1 MNSAVSA
8 VKIYEGG
15 AVFNKTVYAYQTA
28 GVDTY
33 DMDAMS
39 AIQWLIHIKAQ
50 NKFLG
55 FQVYSIKKNTVF
67 ESTMFG
73 ILGDEDL
80 DIQVQVVQSGTN
92 AVLQIINNEPYN
104 LVVKG
109 KRINI

>member
-15 AVFNKTVYAYQTA
+15 TVFTKTVYAYQTA

-33 DMDAMS
+33 DFDAMS

-55 FQVYSIKKNTVF
+55 FEVFAIKKNTDF

-73 ILGDEDL
+73 ILGDEEL
-80 DIQVQVVQSGTN
+80 NISVRVSKSGTN
-92 AVLQIINNEPYN
+92 AVLEIINNEPYN
-104 LVVKG
+104 LIVKG